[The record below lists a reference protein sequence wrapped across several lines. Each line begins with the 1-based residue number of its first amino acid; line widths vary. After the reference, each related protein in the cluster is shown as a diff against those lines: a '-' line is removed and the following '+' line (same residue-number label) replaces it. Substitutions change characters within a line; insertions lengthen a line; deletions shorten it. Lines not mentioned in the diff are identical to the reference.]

1 MGIGTL
7 AEAGELRTTLDERVQ
22 ARDAAFGA
30 EACEEARSSHT
41 RQTIGMS
48 AVAQSPNGS
57 HSVSLGW
64 GRPQGG
70 CHGHQVE
77 A

>member
-1 MGIGTL
+1 METGRP
-7 AEAGELRTTLDERVQ
+7 AEAGEVRTALDERAQ

-30 EACEEARSSHT
+30 EVCEEARSSHT
-41 RQTIGMS
+41 RQTIGMF

-57 HSVSLGW
+57 HSVSRDW